1 MGICNFLA
9 TLPNIDTT
17 QITQCLN
24 IAFFAIVAII
34 VLGGI
39 VGLIRGVWSSGFRL
53 IFVGILVILS
63 YILAGTLG
71 TAVANINLA
80 SFNIPSFTIGE
91 NVVEVTTIKETL
103 VNALAAYGAGEGGD
117 VQKILDDPNTVK
129 LITELALM
137 IVRLLTFIILA
148 IIVIVV
154 GNLLATILYHVLFKH
169 FINKNL
175 RKKVKLR
182 LVGFAF
188 GLVKTSMVAS
198 MLIVPFSGLLNSIS
212 VAFKNASDE
221 NNEVKLDSEL
231 YNQLKS
237 WIDAYDGSM
246 LAQGLFGWTEL
257 GGKTMDMRL
266 LDIITSDKDSTMKL
280 SEEMSNITTV
290 AATLIGTNAVS
301 VSGGEGGTVS
311 IGVNAAVFLDS
322 KITSTLLSVIS
333 SSALCTQLLPIAATF
348 AFNMDEI
355 NVYFDAKEYD
365 LSKIDWKNDLE
376 SINEIFKGMSNAGI
390 IDEDVIN
397 DPSILID
404 RIYDVNNENTH
415 RQLIESFKTFDKLT
429 SLEQLLPSYL
439 YTLVSKGDELSKSL
453 SDYLPTNSE
462 DYDGIKWGS
471 ELANIYDATYRI
483 NKVTENAIVDYIKS
497 PKDSNNETSKI
508 RNVRKEDNTDDKSTK
523 LINSIVDHI
532 GDIIPIF
539 VGEREDGEPI
549 NVDDNGFTLEKD
561 SAGNALQS
569 CLLDSRLLS
578 RSINKILNTISKMA
592 VNALSDALK
601 IDTEE
606 DKTSL
611 ENKVTNAVTSIK
623 GVVSVKKELG
633 ALFDVVNDVVSDE
646 NLLPLIKGGNDK
658 IEFTDEVCDA
668 LKTPV
673 SKISKSNILNATI
686 PTVIEYTVKQNGS
699 SLNDSLKNFGITT
712 DSLNFEVD
720 DIGEELSLMLDAI
733 PAINRIA
740 KTSKDGKVD
749 FKNIETADL
758 NNILSTVYSS
768 NILNPNKEGEVRNFF
783 KIIDKVFSDLG
794 YDDGRITEGLEEDKY
809 WSGNNSEINQF
820 CEIFDILKKNNLF
833 DLSNN
838 KDAYLDSTILKPES
852 IEELFGEVD
861 KSKLLSKGLGTILDN
876 LLLDSLSSVT
886 GDKVSFK
893 YIDNWASEGENF
905 ANVID
910 SLQKFNSKGI
920 SIDKIDFLNST
931 EIDEES
937 GKLLTEKLVS
947 SLANSNIFENG
958 AKGFGDFLFDKLK
971 SISDIKMNDIDK
983 SGTGELTYTKSEEIF
998 DSINDWQPE
1007 IDVLFE
1013 FIKKLQTIGAGNE
1026 QPGSTG
1032 IQELMNNPSNHS
1044 DLFKVIN
1051 KSEAFRMPIANGIY
1065 DAANKINISSLPT
1078 LNIKN
1083 NINIDALVNMDNYDE
1098 RNDEIQTI
1106 CNIIDNVNDLKDIQF
1121 NDIKTN
1127 SAKRETLKVIMEN
1140 IHNSKMFNKPIE
1152 EGHVTVFEN
1161 LIETLLSVAGIDDN
1175 VICGKINESNN
1186 LKYTTSIQVIQSI
1199 ENDYTKDGKNGN
1211 TDGWTGEE
1219 GEIANI
1225 KIIIEDISTLDLN
1238 DIDLTH
1244 FNFDESDNNSLLDHL
1259 NNSKLLFRALPYYIN
1274 QFASKT
1280 TEGFSEEFDLKAL
1293 KADYTFNKYS
1303 GEYDCYE
1310 ESEINTLKTIF
1321 NKYSIMTD
1329 VIGNT
1334 FNLQKIKSKT
1344 DVVSELLKSLSR
1356 SQVFNSTSSVSGK
1369 DTVFLQVIEE
1379 MFAKSKLD
1387 EAIYDNSLFDYQG
1400 LTIKQNAQN
1409 KIKGIDNWNSE
1420 IDNLINIIN
1429 ALPNSFNDLND
1440 MNVSNI
1446 SPNEVIEILRTIND
1460 SELCYNAVPKYV
1472 KKAFEGISIGQFSNN
1487 HEDYLMGN
1495 SRGYRSLYSNYK
1507 DPTDTKPYELDV
1519 LYNILDALYNGKTY
1533 KGFDGFKVTEFIK
1546 DKEDNEKHS
1555 LTRIVE
1561 FLTNSKIFKKCRG
1574 EVFYNAI
1581 ASVGFSSN
1589 IRVKDS
1595 SEWKVFD
1602 DLFDLI
1608 EVKGQNQIN
1617 REGACLDSIVGE
1629 LEDIINASNSGS
1641 NTLKSIPHTTV
1652 RKVFD
1657 ACYLYDEVE
1666 NKALLSCEIVSGF
1679 LSNAI
1684 VNSNY
1689 LDNDYYDTLGNVKDE
1704 WFNAW
1709 YYDGEKDYQYPL
1721 FNKLEADTLESIIDV
1736 INEIDNISFD
1746 ASTQT
1751 STLDEPMLKKIDAM
1765 FDNMKDENSKQSVI
1779 GLALY
1784 EKAIYNSLMVSN
1796 PGICGKVHDPLVLN
1810 LYFGTDTTNKKL
1822 FEDNYSLM
1830 LQDDYK
1836 DAGNTKFDFA
1846 KVKIAVHAMLDAILQ
1861 VK

>member
-80 SFNIPSFTIGE
+80 SFNIPSFTIGG

-148 IIVIVV
+148 IVVIVV

-169 FINKNL
+169 FINKDL

-231 YNQLKS
+231 YAQLKS

-257 GGKTMDMRL
+257 DGKTMDMRL
-266 LDIITSDKDSTMKL
+266 LDIITSDKYSTMKL

-355 NVYFDAKEYD
+355 NVYFNAKEYD

-439 YTLVSKGDELSKSL
+439 YTLVKKGDDLSKSL
-453 SDYLPTNSE
+453 SDYLPTNSD

-508 RNVRKEDNTDDKSTK
+508 RNIRKEDNTDDKSTK

-592 VNALSDALK
+592 VNALSNALK

-606 DKTSL
+606 DKTNL

-623 GVVSVKKELG
+623 GVTSVKKELG

-658 IEFTDEVCDA
+658 FEFTDEVCDA

-749 FKNIETADL
+749 FKNIETSDL
-758 NNILSTVYSS
+758 NSILSTVYSS

-794 YDDGRITEGLEEDKY
+794 YDEGRITEGLEEDKY

-820 CEIFDILKKNNLF
+820 CEIFDILKKDNFF

-852 IEELFGEVD
+852 IEELFCKVD

-920 SIDKIDFLNST
+920 SLDKIDFLNST
-931 EIDEES
+931 EMDEES
-937 GKLLTEKLVS
+937 GKLLTEQLVS
-947 SLANSNIFENG
+947 SLANSSIFENG

-971 SISDIKMNDIDK
+971 SIPDIKMNDIDK
-983 SGTGELTYTKSEEIF
+983 LGTGELTYTKSKEIF

-1013 FIKKLQTIGAGNE
+1013 FIKNLQTIGAGNE

-1044 DLFKVIN
+1044 NLFKVIN

-1121 NDIKTN
+1121 NDIKTD

-1152 EGHVTVFEN
+1152 DGHITVFEN
-1161 LIETLLSVAGIDDN
+1161 LIETLLSVANINDDA
-1175 VICGKINESNN
+1175 ICGKINGSIN
-1186 LKYTTSIQVIQSI
+1186 LKYNTAIEIIQNIPNNYVDKIDVDDKWI
-1199 ENDYTKDGKNGN
+1199 GEN
-1211 TDGWTGEE
+1211 

-1225 KIIIEDISTLDLN
+1225 IKIIGDISELDLN
-1238 DIDLTH
+1238 NIDLT
-1244 FNFDESDNNSLLDHL
+1244 NIDLTKNTLLEDL

-1274 QFASKT
+1274 QFASKADT
-1280 TEGFSEEFDLKAL
+1280 SGFSSEFDLKAL

-1303 GEYDCYE
+1303 GEYDCYD
-1310 ESEINTLKTIF
+1310 ESEINSLKTIF
-1321 NKYSIMTD
+1321 NKYSIIKD
-1329 VIGNT
+1329 LVGSS
-1334 FNLQKIKSKT
+1334 FNLKTIKAKT
-1344 DVVSELLKSLSR
+1344 SDVSELLKALST
-1356 SQVFNSTSSVSGK
+1356 SEVFNSTSSVSGK
-1369 DTVFLQVIEE
+1369 DTVFIQVIEE
-1379 MFAKSKLD
+1379 MFDKSKLD
-1387 EAIYDNSLFDYQG
+1387 KAIYDDSLFDYQG
-1400 LTIKQNAQN
+1400 LTIKQNAQS
-1409 KIKGIDNWNSE
+1409 KIKGIKDWDSE
-1420 IDNLINIIN
+1420 IDNLIKIIN
-1429 ALPNSFNDLND
+1429 ILPDSFNDLND

-1446 SPNEVIEILRTIND
+1446 SPNEVIEILKTIND
-1460 SELCYNAVPKYV
+1460 SELCYDAVPKYV
-1472 KKAFEGISIGQFSNN
+1472 KKAFEGINIGQFSNN
-1487 HEDYLMGN
+1487 QEDYLMKN
-1495 SRGYRSLYSNYK
+1495 SGDYRNLYATS
-1507 DPTDTKPYELDV
+1507 ELDV
-1519 LYNILDALYNGKTY
+1519 LKNILSTLYNQESNQYMK
-1533 KGFDGFKVTEFIK
+1533 FDISFNVTDFAK
-1546 DKEDNEKHS
+1546 QKS
-1555 LTRIVE
+1555 LTNIVA
-1561 FLTNSKIFKKCRG
+1561 FLTNSKIFKGCRG

-1581 ASVGFSSN
+1581 ASAGFSSN
-1589 IRVKDS
+1589 IREKDS
-1595 SEWKVFD
+1595 SKWKVFD

-1617 REGACLDSIVGE
+1617 REGACLDRIVGE

-1652 RKVFD
+1652 RTVFD
-1657 ACYLYDEVE
+1657 ACYLYEGVE

-1679 LSNAI
+1679 LSKAI
-1684 VNSNY
+1684 VKSNY
-1689 LDNDYYDTLGNVKDE
+1689 LDNDYYDTLGNVKGE

-1709 YYDGEKDYQYPL
+1709 YYDGINDYQYPL

-1736 INEIDNISFD
+1736 INEIDLITFD

-1751 STLDEPMLKKIDAM
+1751 STLNRTMLDKMDTM
-1765 FDNMKDENSKQSVI
+1765 FDKMKDENSNQSVI

-1784 EKAIYNSLMVSN
+1784 EKAIYNSLMVSD
-1796 PGICGKVHDPLVLN
+1796 PRICELVHISANSPIPSSNYFDGKDAL
-1810 LYFGTDTTNKKL
+1810 KQQ
-1822 FEDNYSLM
+1822 FENNYSLM

-1836 DAGNTKFDFA
+1836 DAGNTNFDFTN
-1846 KVKIAVHAMLDAILQ
+1846 VKDAVHAMLDAILQ
-1861 VK
+1861 VKGL

>member
-9 TLPNIDTT
+9 TINPE
-17 QITQCLN
+17 QITQYLN
-24 IAFFAIVAII
+24 ISFYVIVAII
-34 VLGGI
+34 VLGGV

-53 IFVGILVILS
+53 IFVGLLVILS
-63 YILAGTLG
+63 YALAGTIG
-71 TAVANINLA
+71 TAVSKMDLT
-80 SFNIPSFTIGE
+80 SFNIPPFSISG
-91 NVVEVTTIKETL
+91 TTIEATNLQETL
-103 VNALAAYGAGEGGD
+103 VKVIAAYGAGEGGD

-231 YNQLKS
+231 YNQLKN

-266 LDIITSDKDSTMKL
+266 LDIITSDKYSTMKL

-355 NVYFDAKEYD
+355 NVYFNAKEYD

-390 IDEDVIN
+390 IDEDVID

-439 YTLVSKGDELSKSL
+439 YTLVKKGDDLSKSL
-453 SDYLPTNSE
+453 SDYLPTNSD

-508 RNVRKEDNTDDKSTK
+508 RNIRKEDNTDGKSTK

-592 VNALSDALK
+592 VNALSNALK

-606 DKTSL
+606 DKTNL

-623 GVVSVKKELG
+623 GVTSVKKELG

-658 IEFTDEVCDA
+658 FEFTDEVCDA

-749 FKNIETADL
+749 FKNIETSDL

-794 YDDGRITEGLEEDKY
+794 YDEGRITEGLEEDKY

-820 CEIFDILKKNNLF
+820 CEIFDILKKDNFF

-920 SIDKIDFLNST
+920 SLDKIDFLNST
-931 EIDEES
+931 EKDEKS
-937 GKLLTEKLVS
+937 GELLTEKLVS

-983 SGTGELTYTKSEEIF
+983 LGTGELTYTKSKEIF

-1121 NDIKTN
+1121 NDIKTD

-1161 LIETLLSVAGIDDN
+1161 LIETLLSVANINDDA
-1175 VICGKINESNN
+1175 ICGKINGSIN
-1186 LKYTTSIQVIQSI
+1186 LKYNTAIEIIQNIPNNYVDKIDVDDKWI
-1199 ENDYTKDGKNGN
+1199 GEN
-1211 TDGWTGEE
+1211 

-1225 KIIIEDISTLDLN
+1225 IKIIGDISTLDLN
-1238 DIDLTH
+1238 NLDLTKID
-1244 FNFDESDNNSLLDHL
+1244 FDESDNNSLLDHL

-1310 ESEINTLKTIF
+1310 ESEITTLKTIF

-1334 FNLQKIKSKT
+1334 FNLQNIKSKT
-1344 DVVSELLKSLSR
+1344 DAVSELLKSLSR

-1369 DTVFLQVIEE
+1369 DTVFIQVIEE

-1387 EAIYDNSLFDYQG
+1387 EAIYDDSLFDYQG
-1400 LTIKQNAQN
+1400 LTIKQNAQS
-1409 KIKGIDNWNSE
+1409 KIKGIKDWDSE
-1420 IDNLINIIN
+1420 IDNLIKIIN
-1429 ALPNSFNDLND
+1429 CLPDSFNDLND

-1446 SPNEVIEILRTIND
+1446 SPNEVIEILKTIND
-1460 SELCYNAVPKYV
+1460 SELCYDAVPKYI
-1472 KKAFEGISIGQFSNN
+1472 KEAFTGINIAQFSNN
-1487 HEDYLMGN
+1487 QEDYLMKN
-1495 SRGYRSLYSNYK
+1495 SGDYRNLYS
-1507 DPTDTKPYELDV
+1507 TSELDV
-1519 LYNILDALYNGKTY
+1519 LKNMLNTLYDQEKNQYMKFDAE
-1533 KGFDGFKVTEFIK
+1533 FKVTVFVK
-1546 DKEDNEKHS
+1546 QPKKS
-1555 LTRIVE
+1555 LTNIVE

-1581 ASVGFSSN
+1581 ASAGFSAN
-1589 IRVKDS
+1589 IREKDS
-1595 SEWKVFD
+1595 SKWKVFD

-1652 RKVFD
+1652 RTVFD
-1657 ACYLYDEVE
+1657 ACYLYEGVE

-1709 YYDGEKDYQYPL
+1709 YYDGTNDYQYPL

-1736 INEIDNISFD
+1736 INGIDGITFD
-1746 ASTQT
+1746 ESTQT
-1751 STLDEPMLKKIDAM
+1751 STLSGTMLDKMDTM
-1765 FDNMKDENSKQSVI
+1765 FDKMKDENSNQSVI

-1784 EKAIYNSLMVSN
+1784 EKAIYNSLMVSD
-1796 PGICGKVHDPLVLN
+1796 PRICELVHISANSPIPSLNYFDGKDAL
-1810 LYFGTDTTNKKL
+1810 KQQ
-1822 FEDNYSLM
+1822 FENNYSLM

-1836 DAGNTKFDFA
+1836 DAGNTNFDFTN
-1846 KVKIAVHAMLDAILQ
+1846 VKNAVHAMFDAIL
-1861 VK
+1861 KA

>member
-1 MGICNFLA
+1 MGIYNFLS

-390 IDEDVIN
+390 IDEDVIDN
-397 DPSILID
+397 PSILID

-508 RNVRKEDNTDDKSTK
+508 RNIRKEDNTDDKSTK

-606 DKTSL
+606 DKTNL

-623 GVVSVKKELG
+623 GVTSVKKELG

-749 FKNIETADL
+749 FKNIETPDL

-768 NILNPNKEGEVRNFF
+768 NILNPNKEGDVRNFF

-820 CEIFDILKKNNLF
+820 CEIFDILKKNNFF

-920 SIDKIDFLNST
+920 SLDKIDFLNST
-931 EIDEES
+931 EMDEES

-947 SLANSNIFENG
+947 SLADSNIFENG

-1026 QPGSTG
+1026 QPGSKG

-1161 LIETLLSVAGIDDN
+1161 LIETLLSVADINDD
-1175 VICGKINESNN
+1175 VICGKINGLTN
-1186 LKYTTSIQVIQSI
+1186 LKYNTAIEIIQNIPNNYVDKIDVDDKWI
-1199 ENDYTKDGKNGN
+1199 GEN
-1211 TDGWTGEE
+1211 

-1225 KIIIEDISTLDLN
+1225 IRIIGDISELDLN
-1238 DIDLTH
+1238 NIDLANIDLTK
-1244 FNFDESDNNSLLDHL
+1244 NTLLEDL

-1280 TEGFSEEFDLKAL
+1280 DTSGFSSEFDLKAL

-1303 GEYDCYE
+1303 GEYDCYD

-1321 NKYSIMTD
+1321 NKYSIIKD
-1329 VIGNT
+1329 LVGSSSNLNT
-1334 FNLQKIKSKT
+1334 IKGKT
-1344 DVVSELLKSLSR
+1344 SDVSELLKALST
-1356 SQVFNSTSSVSGK
+1356 SEVFNSTSSVSGK
-1369 DTVFLQVIEE
+1369 DTVFIQVIEE
-1379 MFAKSKLD
+1379 MFTKSKLD
-1387 EAIYDNSLFDYQG
+1387 EAIYDDSLFDYQG

-1429 ALPNSFNDLND
+1429 VLPESFNTLND

-1446 SPNEVIEILRTIND
+1446 SPNEVIEILKTIND
-1460 SELCYNAVPKYV
+1460 SELCYDAVPKYI
-1472 KKAFEGISIGQFSNN
+1472 KEAFIGINIGQFSNN
-1487 HEDYLMGN
+1487 QEDYLMKHSGD
-1495 SRGYRSLYSNYK
+1495 YRNLYSAS
-1507 DPTDTKPYELDV
+1507 ELDV
-1519 LYNILDALYNGKTY
+1519 LKNMLNTLYDQENNQYMK
-1533 KGFDGFKVTEFIK
+1533 FDDSFKVTDFAK
-1546 DKEDNEKHS
+1546 QKS
-1555 LTRIVE
+1555 LTNIVA
-1561 FLTNSKIFKKCRG
+1561 FLTNSKIFKCCRG

-1581 ASVGFSSN
+1581 DSAGFSSN
-1589 IRVKDS
+1589 IREKDS
-1595 SEWKVFD
+1595 SKWKVFD

-1657 ACYLYDEVE
+1657 ACYLYAGVE

-1689 LDNDYYDTLGNVKDE
+1689 LDNDYYDTLGNVKNE

-1709 YYDGEKDYQYPL
+1709 YYDGTNDYQYPL

-1736 INEIDNISFD
+1736 INGIDEITFD

-1751 STLDEPMLKKIDAM
+1751 STLSRTMLDKIDTM
-1765 FDNMKDENSKQSVI
+1765 FDKMKDENSNQSII

-1796 PGICGKVHDPLVLN
+1796 PGICELAHISANSPIPSLNYFDGKDAL
-1810 LYFGTDTTNKKL
+1810 KQQ
-1822 FEDNYSLM
+1822 FENNYSLM

-1836 DAGNTKFDFA
+1836 DAGNTNFDFTN
-1846 KVKIAVHAMLDAILQ
+1846 VKDAVHAMLDAILQ
-1861 VK
+1861 VKGL

>member
-9 TLPNIDTT
+9 TLPNINTT
-17 QITQCLN
+17 QITQYLN
-24 IAFFAIVAII
+24 IAFFVIVAII

-80 SFNIPSFTIGE
+80 SFNIPSFTIGG
-91 NVVEVTTIKETL
+91 NVIEVTTIKETL

-169 FINKNL
+169 FINKDL

-231 YNQLKS
+231 YAQLKS

-355 NVYFDAKEYD
+355 NVYFNAKEYD

-390 IDEDVIN
+390 IDEDVID

-439 YTLVSKGDELSKSL
+439 YTLVNKGDDLSKSL
-453 SDYLPTNSE
+453 SDYLPTNSD

-508 RNVRKEDNTDDKSTK
+508 RNIRKEDNTDDKSTK

-592 VNALSDALK
+592 VNALSNALK

-606 DKTSL
+606 DKTNL

-623 GVVSVKKELG
+623 GVTSVKKELG

-658 IEFTDEVCDA
+658 LEFTDEVCDA

-749 FKNIETADL
+749 FKNIETSDL

-794 YDDGRITEGLEEDKY
+794 YDEGRITEGLEEDKY

-820 CEIFDILKKNNLF
+820 CEIFDILKKDNFF

-852 IEELFGEVD
+852 IEELFCEVD

-920 SIDKIDFLNST
+920 SLDKIDFLNST
-931 EIDEES
+931 EKDEKS
-937 GKLLTEKLVS
+937 GELLTEKLVS
-947 SLANSNIFENG
+947 SLVNSNIFENG
-958 AKGFGDFLFDKLK
+958 AKGFSDFLFDKLK
-971 SISDIKMNDIDK
+971 SIPDIKMNDIDK
-983 SGTGELTYTKSEEIF
+983 LGTGELTYTKSKEIF

-1013 FIKKLQTIGAGNE
+1013 FIKNLQTIGAGNE

-1044 DLFKVIN
+1044 NLFKVIN

-1121 NDIKTN
+1121 NDIKTD

-1152 EGHVTVFEN
+1152 DGHVTVFEN
-1161 LIETLLSVAGIDDN
+1161 LIETLLSVADINDDA
-1175 VICGKINESNN
+1175 ICGKINGSIN
-1186 LKYTTSIQVIQSI
+1186 LKYNTAIEIIQNIPNNYVDKIDVDDKWI
-1199 ENDYTKDGKNGN
+1199 GEN
-1211 TDGWTGEE
+1211 

-1225 KIIIEDISTLDLN
+1225 IKIIGDISELDLN
-1238 DIDLTH
+1238 NIDLANIDLTK
-1244 FNFDESDNNSLLDHL
+1244 NTLLEDL

-1274 QFASKT
+1274 QFASKADT
-1280 TEGFSEEFDLKAL
+1280 SGFSSEFDLKAL

-1303 GEYDCYE
+1303 GEYDCYD

-1329 VIGNT
+1329 LVGSS
-1334 FNLQKIKSKT
+1334 FNLKTIKGKT
-1344 DVVSELLKSLSR
+1344 SDVSELLKALST
-1356 SQVFNSTSSVSGK
+1356 SEVFNSTSSVSGK
-1369 DTVFLQVIEE
+1369 DTVFIQVIEE
-1379 MFAKSKLD
+1379 MFTKSKLD

-1409 KIKGIDNWNSE
+1409 KIKGIENWNSE

-1429 ALPNSFNDLND
+1429 VLPESFNTLND

-1446 SPNEVIEILRTIND
+1446 SPNEIIEILKTIND
-1460 SELCYNAVPKYV
+1460 SELCYDAVPKYI
-1472 KKAFEGISIGQFSNN
+1472 KEA
-1487 HEDYLMGN
+1487 LN
-1495 SRGYRSLYSNYK
+1495 SQQ
-1507 DPTDTKPYELDV
+1507 
-1519 LYNILDALYNGKTY
+1519 
-1533 KGFDGFKVTEFIK
+1533 
-1546 DKEDNEKHS
+1546 
-1555 LTRIVE
+1555 
-1561 FLTNSKIFKKCRG
+1561 
-1574 EVFYNAI
+1574 
-1581 ASVGFSSN
+1581 
-1589 IRVKDS
+1589 
-1595 SEWKVFD
+1595 
-1602 DLFDLI
+1602 DLSP
-1608 EVKGQNQIN
+1608 V
-1617 REGACLDSIVGE
+1617 
-1629 LEDIINASNSGS
+1629 
-1641 NTLKSIPHTTV
+1641 
-1652 RKVFD
+1652 
-1657 ACYLYDEVE
+1657 
-1666 NKALLSCEIVSGF
+1666 
-1679 LSNAI
+1679 
-1684 VNSNY
+1684 
-1689 LDNDYYDTLGNVKDE
+1689 
-1704 WFNAW
+1704 
-1709 YYDGEKDYQYPL
+1709 
-1721 FNKLEADTLESIIDV
+1721 
-1736 INEIDNISFD
+1736 
-1746 ASTQT
+1746 
-1751 STLDEPMLKKIDAM
+1751 
-1765 FDNMKDENSKQSVI
+1765 
-1779 GLALY
+1779 
-1784 EKAIYNSLMVSN
+1784 
-1796 PGICGKVHDPLVLN
+1796 
-1810 LYFGTDTTNKKL
+1810 
-1822 FEDNYSLM
+1822 
-1830 LQDDYK
+1830 
-1836 DAGNTKFDFA
+1836 
-1846 KVKIAVHAMLDAILQ
+1846 
-1861 VK
+1861 

>member
-1 MGICNFLA
+1 MEICNFLA

-17 QITQCLN
+17 QITQYLN

-71 TAVANINLA
+71 TAVANIDLT
-80 SFNIPSFTIGE
+80 SFNIPSFSIGE
-91 NVVEVTTIKETL
+91 NVVEVTTIQETL

-117 VQKILDDPNTVK
+117 IQKILDDPNTVK

-148 IIVIVV
+148 IVVIVV

-390 IDEDVIN
+390 IDEDVID

-508 RNVRKEDNTDDKSTK
+508 RNIRKEDNTNDKSTK

-606 DKTSL
+606 DKTNL

-623 GVVSVKKELG
+623 GVTSVKKELG

-749 FKNIETADL
+749 FKNIETSDL

-794 YDDGRITEGLEEDKY
+794 YDEGRITEGLEEDKY

-820 CEIFDILKKNNLF
+820 CEIFDILKKNNFF

-920 SIDKIDFLNST
+920 SLDKIDFLNST
-931 EIDEES
+931 EMDEES

-947 SLANSNIFENG
+947 SLADSNIFENG

-1161 LIETLLSVAGIDDN
+1161 LIETLLSVADINDDA
-1175 VICGKINESNN
+1175 ICGKINESNN

-1211 TDGWTGEE
+1211 IDGWTGDE

-1225 KIIIEDISTLDLN
+1225 MTIIEDISTLDLN
-1238 DIDLTH
+1238 LNNIDLTQ
-1244 FNFDESDNNSLLDHL
+1244 FDFDESDNNSLLDHL

-1274 QFASKT
+1274 QFASKPT
-1280 TEGFSEEFDLKAL
+1280 DGFSEEFDLKAL

-1321 NKYSIMTD
+1321 NKYSIITD
-1329 VIGNT
+1329 LVGSSSNLNT
-1334 FNLQKIKSKT
+1334 IKGKT
-1344 DVVSELLKSLSR
+1344 SDVSELLKALSI
-1356 SQVFNSTSSVSGK
+1356 SEVFNSTSSVSGK
-1369 DTVFLQVIEE
+1369 DTVFIQVIEE
-1379 MFAKSKLD
+1379 MFTKSKLD
-1387 EAIYDNSLFDYQG
+1387 EAIYDDSLFDYQG
-1400 LTIKQNAQN
+1400 LTSKQNAQN
-1409 KIKGIDNWNSE
+1409 KIKGIENWNSE

-1429 ALPNSFNDLND
+1429 VLPESFNTLKD

-1446 SPNEVIEILRTIND
+1446 SPNKVIEILKTIND
-1460 SELCYNAVPKYV
+1460 SELCYEAVPKYI
-1472 KKAFEGISIGQFSNN
+1472 KEAFTGINIAQFSNS
-1487 HEDYLMGN
+1487 HEDYLMKN
-1495 SRGYRSLYSNYK
+1495 SGDYRNLYSAS
-1507 DPTDTKPYELDV
+1507 ELDV
-1519 LYNILDALYNGKTY
+1519 LKNMLNTLYDQENNQYMK
-1533 KGFDGFKVTEFIK
+1533 FDDSFKVTDFAK
-1546 DKEDNEKHS
+1546 QKS
-1555 LTRIVE
+1555 LTNIVD
-1561 FLTNSKIFKKCRG
+1561 FLTKSKIFKGCRG

-1581 ASVGFSSN
+1581 DSAGFSSN
-1589 IRVKDS
+1589 IREKDS
-1595 SEWKVFD
+1595 SKWKVFD

-1641 NTLKSIPHTTV
+1641 NALKSIPHTTV
-1652 RKVFD
+1652 RTVFD
-1657 ACYLYDEVE
+1657 ACYLYEDVE

-1679 LSNAI
+1679 LSHAI
-1684 VNSNY
+1684 VKSNY

-1704 WFNAW
+1704 WFSAW

-1736 INEIDNISFD
+1736 INEIDVITFD

-1751 STLDEPMLKKIDAM
+1751 STLSRPMLDKIDIM
-1765 FDNMKDENSKQSVI
+1765 FNNMKDENSNQSVI

-1784 EKAIYNSLMVSN
+1784 EKAIYNSLMEGDE
-1796 PGICGKVHDPLVLN
+1796 GICKLAHISANSPIPSLNYFNGKDAL
-1810 LYFGTDTTNKKL
+1810 KQQ
-1822 FEDNYSLM
+1822 FENNYSLM

-1836 DAGNTKFDFA
+1836 DAGNAYFDFA
-1846 KVKIAVHAMLDAILQ
+1846 NVKNAVHAMLDAILQ
-1861 VK
+1861 AKGL

>member
-148 IIVIVV
+148 IVVIVV

-231 YNQLKS
+231 YKQLKS
-237 WIDAYDGSM
+237 WIEAYDDSM

-311 IGVNAAVFLDS
+311 VGVNAAVFLDS

-348 AFNMDEI
+348 AFSLDEVK
-355 NVYFDAKEYD
+355 VYFNEKEYD

-439 YTLVSKGDELSKSL
+439 YTLVSKEDDLSKSL

-497 PKDSNNETSKI
+497 PKDSNNETNQI
-508 RNVRKEDNTDDKSTK
+508 RNVRKEDNTNDKSTK
-523 LINSIVDHI
+523 LIDSIIDHI

-561 SAGNALQS
+561 SDGNVLQS

-578 RSINKILNTISKMA
+578 RSINKILNTVSKMA
-592 VNALSDALK
+592 VNALSNALK

-606 DKTSL
+606 DKTNL

-623 GVVSVKKELG
+623 GVTSVKKELG
-633 ALFDVVNDVVSDE
+633 ALFDVVDDIVSDE

-658 IEFTDEVCDA
+658 FEFTDDVCEA

-699 SLNDSLKNFGITT
+699 SLNDSLKDFGITV

-749 FKNIETADL
+749 FKNIETSDL
-758 NNILSTVYSS
+758 NDVLSTVYSS
-768 NILNPNKEGEVRNFF
+768 DILNPNKEGEVRNFF

-794 YDDGRITEGLEEDKY
+794 YDEGRITEGLEEDKY

-820 CEIFDILKKNNLF
+820 CEIFNILKKNNFF

-920 SIDKIDFLNST
+920 SLDKIDFLNST
-931 EIDEES
+931 EMDEES
-937 GKLLTEKLVS
+937 GKLLTEQLVS
-947 SLANSNIFENG
+947 SLANSSIFENG

-1121 NDIKTN
+1121 NDIKIDST
-1127 SAKRETLKVIMEN
+1127 KRDTLKAIMEN

-1161 LIETLLSVAGIDDN
+1161 LIETLLSVADINDD
-1175 VICGKINESNN
+1175 VICGKINGLTN
-1186 LKYTTSIQVIQSI
+1186 LKYNTAIEIIQNIPNNYVDKIDVDDKWI
-1199 ENDYTKDGKNGN
+1199 GEN
-1211 TDGWTGEE
+1211 

-1225 KIIIEDISTLDLN
+1225 IKIIGDISELDLN
-1238 DIDLTH
+1238 NIDLANIDLTK
-1244 FNFDESDNNSLLDHL
+1244 NTLLEDL

-1274 QFASKT
+1274 QFASNT
-1280 TEGFSEEFDLKAL
+1280 DTSGFSSEFNLKAL

-1310 ESEINTLKTIF
+1310 NSEINTLKTIF
-1321 NKYSIMTD
+1321 NKYSIITD
-1329 VIGNT
+1329 LVGSS
-1334 FNLQKIKSKT
+1334 FNLKTIKGETSN
-1344 DVVSELLKSLSR
+1344 VSELLKALSI
-1356 SQVFNSTSSVSGK
+1356 SEVFNSTSSVSGK
-1369 DTVFLQVIEE
+1369 DTVFIQVIEE
-1379 MFAKSKLD
+1379 MFIKSKLD

-1409 KIKGIDNWNSE
+1409 KIKGIEDWDSE

-1460 SELCYNAVPKYV
+1460 SELCYNAVPKYI
-1472 KKAFEGISIGQFSNN
+1472 KEAFTGINIAQFSNS
-1487 HEDYLMGN
+1487 HEDYLMKN
-1495 SRGYRSLYSNYK
+1495 SGDYRNLYSAS
-1507 DPTDTKPYELDV
+1507 ELDV
-1519 LYNILDALYNGKTY
+1519 LKNMLNTLYNYESNQYMK
-1533 KGFDGFKVTEFIK
+1533 FDSSFKVTEFT
-1546 DKEDNEKHS
+1546 S
-1555 LTRIVE
+1555 LTSIVK
-1561 FLTNSKIFKKCRG
+1561 FLTNSKIFKGCRG

-1581 ASVGFSSN
+1581 STVGFGTY
-1589 IRVKDS
+1589 IREKNSPEYEEVKEDS
-1595 SEWKVFD
+1595 SYIVFA
-1602 DLFDLI
+1602 DLFYKI
-1608 EVKGQNQIN
+1608 EELESQSNKQIEI
-1617 REGACLDSIVGE
+1617 EGDALNSIVAK
-1629 LEDIINASNSGS
+1629 LETIISNTKDAKGS
-1641 NTLKSIPHTTV
+1641 NLLKKIPHGDNEVTIKTIL
-1652 RKVFD
+1652 D
-1657 ACYLYDEVE
+1657 YCYVDGTDD
-1666 NKALLSCEIVSGF
+1666 KALLSCEIVSGF
-1679 LSNAI
+1679 LNNAI
-1684 VNSNY
+1684 IESDY
-1689 LDNDYYDTLGNVKDE
+1689 LDDYYYESGSPKAKWLNT
-1704 WFNAW
+1704 W
-1709 YYDGEKDYQYPL
+1709 YYVGEKDYQYPL
-1721 FNKLEADTLESIIDV
+1721 FNKLEADTLESLIDV
-1736 INEIDNISFD
+1736 INDIDDINIKIE
-1746 ASTQT
+1746 TMT
-1751 STLDEPMLKKIDAM
+1751 MTLPDGIREKINKVFNTMYNNGD
-1765 FDNMKDENSKQSVI
+1765 QSVI
-1779 GLALY
+1779 GRALY
-1784 EKAIYNSLMVSN
+1784 QKAIYNSLMISN
-1796 PGICGKVHDPLVLN
+1796 PGIFGEANKYSTI
-1810 LYFGTDTTNKKL
+1810 YFMNNADAKAK
-1822 FEDNYSLM
+1822 FEENYGYM
-1830 LQDDYK
+1830 LQDDHKYAYK
-1836 DAGNTKFDFA
+1836 DNGENKKFRFD
-1846 KVKIAVHAMLDAILQ
+1846 KVKEAVDNMFDAILQ

>member
-1 MGICNFLA
+1 
-9 TLPNIDTT
+9 
-17 QITQCLN
+17 
-24 IAFFAIVAII
+24 
-34 VLGGI
+34 
-39 VGLIRGVWSSGFRL
+39 
-53 IFVGILVILS
+53 
-63 YILAGTLG
+63 
-71 TAVANINLA
+71 
-80 SFNIPSFTIGE
+80 
-91 NVVEVTTIKETL
+91 
-103 VNALAAYGAGEGGD
+103 
-117 VQKILDDPNTVK
+117 
-129 LITELALM
+129 
-137 IVRLLTFIILA
+137 
-148 IIVIVV
+148 
-154 GNLLATILYHVLFKH
+154 
-169 FINKNL
+169 
-175 RKKVKLR
+175 
-182 LVGFAF
+182 
-188 GLVKTSMVAS
+188 
-198 MLIVPFSGLLNSIS
+198 
-212 VAFKNASDE
+212 
-221 NNEVKLDSEL
+221 
-231 YNQLKS
+231 
-237 WIDAYDGSM
+237 
-246 LAQGLFGWTEL
+246 
-257 GGKTMDMRL
+257 MDMRL
-266 LDIITSDKDSTMKL
+266 LDIITSDKYSTMKL

-355 NVYFDAKEYD
+355 NVYFNAKEYD

-390 IDEDVIN
+390 IDEDVID

-439 YTLVSKGDELSKSL
+439 YTLVKKGDDLSKSL
-453 SDYLPTNSE
+453 SDYLPTNSD

-508 RNVRKEDNTDDKSTK
+508 RNIRKEDNTDGKSTK

-592 VNALSDALK
+592 VNALSNALK

-606 DKTSL
+606 DKTNL

-623 GVVSVKKELG
+623 GVTSVKKELG

-658 IEFTDEVCDA
+658 FEFTDEVCDA

-749 FKNIETADL
+749 FKNIETSDL

-794 YDDGRITEGLEEDKY
+794 YDEGRITEGLEEDKY

-820 CEIFDILKKNNLF
+820 CEIFDILKKDNFF

-920 SIDKIDFLNST
+920 SLDKIDFLNST
-931 EIDEES
+931 EKDEKS
-937 GKLLTEKLVS
+937 GELLTEKLVS

-971 SISDIKMNDIDK
+971 SIPDIKMNDIDK
-983 SGTGELTYTKSEEIF
+983 LGTGELTYTKSKEIF

-1121 NDIKTN
+1121 NDIKTD

-1161 LIETLLSVAGIDDN
+1161 LIETLLSVANINDDA
-1175 VICGKINESNN
+1175 ICGKINGSIN
-1186 LKYTTSIQVIQSI
+1186 LKYNTAIEIIQNIPNNYVDKIDVDDKWI
-1199 ENDYTKDGKNGN
+1199 GEN
-1211 TDGWTGEE
+1211 

-1225 KIIIEDISTLDLN
+1225 IKIIGDISELDLN
-1238 DIDLTH
+1238 NIDLANIDLTK
-1244 FNFDESDNNSLLDHL
+1244 NTLLEDL

-1274 QFASKT
+1274 QFASKADT
-1280 TEGFSEEFDLKAL
+1280 SGFSSEFDLKAL

-1334 FNLQKIKSKT
+1334 FNLQNIKSKT
-1344 DVVSELLKSLSR
+1344 DAVSELLKSLSR

-1369 DTVFLQVIEE
+1369 DTVFIQVIEE

-1420 IDNLINIIN
+1420 IDNLISIIN

-1460 SELCYNAVPKYV
+1460 SELCYNAVPKYI
-1472 KKAFEGISIGQFSNN
+1472 KEAFTGINIAQFSNS
-1487 HEDYLMGN
+1487 HEDYLMKN
-1495 SRGYRSLYSNYK
+1495 SGDYRNLYSAS
-1507 DPTDTKPYELDV
+1507 ELDV
-1519 LYNILDALYNGKTY
+1519 LKNMLNTLYDQENNQYMK
-1533 KGFDGFKVTEFIK
+1533 FNDSFKVTDFAK
-1546 DKEDNEKHS
+1546 QKS
-1555 LTRIVE
+1555 LTNIID
-1561 FLTNSKIFKKCRG
+1561 FLTKSKIFKECRG

-1595 SEWKVFD
+1595 SKWKVFD
-1602 DLFDLI
+1602 DIFDQI
-1608 EVKGQNQIN
+1608 EAVDQTQVT
-1617 REGACLDSIVGE
+1617 REGKCLDSIVVE

-1652 RKVFD
+1652 RTVFK
-1657 ACYLYDEVE
+1657 ACYLYEYEKDKYVE

-1684 VNSNY
+1684 VKSNY

-1709 YYDGEKDYQYPL
+1709 YYDGTNDYQYPL

-1736 INEIDNISFD
+1736 INEIDVITFD

-1751 STLDEPMLKKIDAM
+1751 STLSRTMLDKMDTM
-1765 FDNMKDENSKQSVI
+1765 FDKMKDENSNQSVI

-1784 EKAIYNSLMVSN
+1784 EKAIYNSLMEGDD
-1796 PGICGKVHDPLVLN
+1796 GICKLAHMSANSPIPSLNYFDGKDAL
-1810 LYFGTDTTNKKL
+1810 KQQ
-1822 FEDNYSLM
+1822 FENNYSLM

-1836 DAGNTKFDFA
+1836 DAGNTNFDFTN
-1846 KVKIAVHAMLDAILQ
+1846 VKNAVHAMLDAILQ
-1861 VK
+1861 VKGL

>member
-9 TLPNIDTT
+9 TINPE
-17 QITQCLN
+17 QITQYLN
-24 IAFFAIVAII
+24 ISFYVIVAII
-34 VLGGI
+34 VLGGV

-53 IFVGILVILS
+53 IFVGLLVILS
-63 YILAGTLG
+63 YALAGTIG
-71 TAVANINLA
+71 TAVSKMDLT
-80 SFNIPSFTIGE
+80 SFNIPPFSISG
-91 NVVEVTTIKETL
+91 TTIEATNLQETL
-103 VNALAAYGAGEGGD
+103 VKVIAAYGAGEGGD
-117 VQKILDDPNTVK
+117 IQKILDDPNTVP

-137 IVRLLTFIILA
+137 IIRLLTFIVLA
-148 IIVIVV
+148 IVVIVV

-237 WIDAYDGSM
+237 WIEAYDGSM

-355 NVYFDAKEYD
+355 NAYFDAKEYD

-390 IDEDVIN
+390 IDEDVIDN
-397 DPSILID
+397 PSILID

-453 SDYLPTNSE
+453 SDYLPTNSD

-508 RNVRKEDNTDDKSTK
+508 RNIRKEDNTDDKSTK

-606 DKTSL
+606 DKTNL

-623 GVVSVKKELG
+623 GVTSVKKELG

-658 IEFTDEVCDA
+658 VEFTDEVCDA

-749 FKNIETADL
+749 FKNIDTSDL

-820 CEIFDILKKNNLF
+820 CEIFDILKKNNFF

-931 EIDEES
+931 EKDENS
-937 GKLLTEKLVS
+937 GELLTEKLVS

-971 SISDIKMNDIDK
+971 SIPDIKMNDIDK
-983 SGTGELTYTKSEEIF
+983 LGTSELTYTKSKEIF

-1013 FIKKLQTIGAGNE
+1013 FIKNLQTIGAGNE

-1121 NDIKTN
+1121 KDIKTD

-1161 LIETLLSVAGIDDN
+1161 LIETLLSVANINDDA
-1175 VICGKINESNN
+1175 ICGKINGSIN
-1186 LKYTTSIQVIQSI
+1186 LKYNTAIEIIQNIPNNYVDKIDVDDKWI
-1199 ENDYTKDGKNGN
+1199 GEN
-1211 TDGWTGEE
+1211 

-1225 KIIIEDISTLDLN
+1225 IKVIGDISELDLN
-1238 DIDLTH
+1238 NIDLANIDLTK
-1244 FNFDESDNNSLLDHL
+1244 NTLLEDL

-1334 FNLQKIKSKT
+1334 FNLQNIKSKT
-1344 DVVSELLKSLSR
+1344 DDVSELLKSLSR

-1369 DTVFLQVIEE
+1369 DTVFIQVIEE
-1379 MFAKSKLD
+1379 MFTKSKLD
-1387 EAIYDNSLFDYQG
+1387 EAIYDDSLFDYQG

-1429 ALPNSFNDLND
+1429 VLPESFNTLND

-1446 SPNEVIEILRTIND
+1446 SPNEVIEILKTIND
-1460 SELCYNAVPKYV
+1460 SELCYDAVPKYI
-1472 KKAFEGISIGQFSNN
+1472 KEAFIGINIGQFSNN
-1487 HEDYLMGN
+1487 QEDYLMKN
-1495 SRGYRSLYSNYK
+1495 SGDYRNLYSAS
-1507 DPTDTKPYELDV
+1507 ELDV
-1519 LYNILDALYNGKTY
+1519 LKNMLNTLYDQENNQYMK
-1533 KGFDGFKVTEFIK
+1533 FDDSFKVTDFAK
-1546 DKEDNEKHS
+1546 QKS
-1555 LTRIVE
+1555 LTNIID
-1561 FLTNSKIFKKCRG
+1561 FLTKSKIFKKCRG

-1581 ASVGFSSN
+1581 DSAGFSSN
-1589 IRVKDS
+1589 IREKDS
-1595 SEWKVFD
+1595 SKWKVFD

-1657 ACYLYDEVE
+1657 ACYLYAGVE

-1709 YYDGEKDYQYPL
+1709 YYDGTNDYQYLL

-1736 INEIDNISFD
+1736 INGIDEITFD

-1751 STLDEPMLKKIDAM
+1751 STLSRTMLDKIDTM
-1765 FDNMKDENSKQSVI
+1765 FDKMKDENSNQSII

-1796 PGICGKVHDPLVLN
+1796 PGICELAHISANSPIPSLNYFDGKDAL
-1810 LYFGTDTTNKKL
+1810 KQQ
-1822 FEDNYSLM
+1822 FENNYSLM

-1836 DAGNTKFDFA
+1836 DAGNVDFDFTN
-1846 KVKIAVHAMLDAILQ
+1846 VKDAVHAMLDAILQ
-1861 VK
+1861 VKGL

>member
-71 TAVANINLA
+71 TAVVNINLA
-80 SFNIPSFTIGE
+80 SFNIPSFTIGG

-148 IIVIVV
+148 IVVIVV

-169 FINKNL
+169 FINKDL

-231 YNQLKS
+231 YAQLKS

-257 GGKTMDMRL
+257 DGKTMDMRL
-266 LDIITSDKDSTMKL
+266 LDIITSDKYSTMKL

-355 NVYFDAKEYD
+355 NVYFNAKEYD

-390 IDEDVIN
+390 IDEDVID

-439 YTLVSKGDELSKSL
+439 YTLVNKGDDLSKSL
-453 SDYLPTNSE
+453 SDYLPTNSD

-508 RNVRKEDNTDDKSTK
+508 RNIRKEDNTDDKSTK

-592 VNALSDALK
+592 VNALSNALK

-606 DKTSL
+606 DKTNL

-623 GVVSVKKELG
+623 GVTSVKKELG

-749 FKNIETADL
+749 FKNIETSDL

-768 NILNPNKEGEVRNFF
+768 NILNPNNEGEVRNFF

-794 YDDGRITEGLEEDKY
+794 YDEGRITEGLEEDKY

-820 CEIFDILKKNNLF
+820 CEIFDILKKDNFF

-852 IEELFGEVD
+852 IEELFCEVD

-920 SIDKIDFLNST
+920 SLDKIDFLNST
-931 EIDEES
+931 EKDEKS
-937 GKLLTEKLVS
+937 GELLTEKLVS

-971 SISDIKMNDIDK
+971 SIPDIKMNDIDK
-983 SGTGELTYTKSEEIF
+983 LGTGELTYTKSKEIF

-1044 DLFKVIN
+1044 NLFKVIN

-1106 CNIIDNVNDLKDIQF
+1106 CKIIDNVNDLKDIQF

-1127 SAKRETLKVIMEN
+1127 SAKRETLKLIMEN

-1161 LIETLLSVAGIDDN
+1161 LIETLLSVADINDDA
-1175 VICGKINESNN
+1175 ICGKINGSIN
-1186 LKYTTSIQVIQSI
+1186 LKYNTAIEIIQNIPNNYVDKDDVDDKWIG
-1199 ENDYTKDGKNGN
+1199 EN
-1211 TDGWTGEE
+1211 

-1225 KIIIEDISTLDLN
+1225 IKIIGDISELDLN
-1238 DIDLTH
+1238 NIDLANIDLTK
-1244 FNFDESDNNSLLDHL
+1244 NSLLEDL

-1274 QFASKT
+1274 QFASKADT
-1280 TEGFSEEFDLKAL
+1280 SGFSSEFDLKAL

-1303 GEYDCYE
+1303 GEYDCYD

-1329 VIGNT
+1329 LVGSS
-1334 FNLQKIKSKT
+1334 FNLNTIKAKT
-1344 DVVSELLKSLSR
+1344 SDVSELLKALST
-1356 SQVFNSTSSVSGK
+1356 SEVFNSTSSVSGK
-1369 DTVFLQVIEE
+1369 DTVFIQVIEE
-1379 MFAKSKLD
+1379 MFDRSKLD
-1387 EAIYDNSLFDYQG
+1387 EAIYDDSLFDYQG

-1409 KIKGIDNWNSE
+1409 KIKGIKDWDSE

-1446 SPNEVIEILRTIND
+1446 SPNEVIEILRTINN
-1460 SELCYNAVPKYV
+1460 SELCYNAVPKYI
-1472 KKAFEGISIGQFSNN
+1472 KEAFTGINIGQFSNN
-1487 HEDYLMGN
+1487 QEDYLMKN
-1495 SRGYRSLYSNYK
+1495 SGDYRNLYATS
-1507 DPTDTKPYELDV
+1507 ELDV
-1519 LYNILDALYNGKTY
+1519 LKNMLSTLYIQESNQYMK
-1533 KGFDGFKVTEFIK
+1533 FDNSFNVTNFAK
-1546 DKEDNEKHS
+1546 QKS
-1555 LTRIVE
+1555 LTNIVA
-1561 FLTNSKIFKKCRG
+1561 FLTNSKIFKECRG
-1574 EVFYNAI
+1574 EVFYKAI
-1581 ASVGFSSN
+1581 DSAGFSAN
-1589 IRVKDS
+1589 IREKDS
-1595 SEWKVFD
+1595 SKWKVFD

-1617 REGACLDSIVGE
+1617 REGACLNSIVGE

-1652 RKVFD
+1652 RTVFD
-1657 ACYLYDEVE
+1657 ACYLYEGVE

-1684 VNSNY
+1684 VKSNY

-1709 YYDGEKDYQYPL
+1709 YYDGTNDYQYPL

-1736 INEIDNISFD
+1736 INGIDGITFD

-1751 STLDEPMLKKIDAM
+1751 STLSRTMLDKMDTM
-1765 FDNMKDENSKQSVI
+1765 FVNMKDENGHQSVI

-1784 EKAIYNSLMVSN
+1784 EKAIYNSLMEGDD
-1796 PGICGKVHDPLVLN
+1796 GICKLAHMSANSPIPSLNYFDGKDAL
-1810 LYFGTDTTNKKL
+1810 KQQ
-1822 FEDNYSLM
+1822 FENNYSLM

-1836 DAGNTKFDFA
+1836 DAGNAGFDFA
-1846 KVKIAVHAMLDAILQ
+1846 NVKDAIHNMLDAILQ
-1861 VK
+1861 VKGL

>member
-1 MGICNFLA
+1 MGICNFLT
-9 TLPNIDTT
+9 TLPNISPD
-17 QITQCLN
+17 QITQYFD
-24 IAFFAIVAII
+24 IAFYAIVAII
-34 VLGGI
+34 VLGGV

-53 IFVGILVILS
+53 IFVGLLVILS
-63 YILAGTLG
+63 YALAGTIG
-71 TAVANINLA
+71 TAVSKMDLT
-80 SFNIPSFTIGE
+80 SFNIPHFSISG
-91 NVVEVTTIKETL
+91 TTIEATNLQETL
-103 VNALAAYGAGEGGD
+103 VKVIAAYGAGEGGD
-117 VQKILDDPNTVK
+117 VEAILSDGKTLT

-137 IVRLLTFIILA
+137 IVRLLTFIVLA
-148 IIVIVV
+148 IVVIVV
-154 GNLLATILYHVLFKH
+154 GNLLATILYHALFKH

-188 GLVKTSMVAS
+188 GLVKTAMVAS

-212 VAFKNASDE
+212 IAFKKISNDDEITLNSD
-221 NNEVKLDSEL
+221 L
-231 YNQLKS
+231 YNDLS
-237 WIDAYDGSM
+237 TWINAYDSSV
-246 LAQGLFGWTEL
+246 LAQGLFGWTEVD
-257 GGKTMDMRL
+257 GKTMDMRL
-266 LDIITSDKDSTMKL
+266 LDVITSDKDSTMKL
-280 SEEMSNITTV
+280 SEEVSNITTV

-301 VSGGEGGTVS
+301 VKESESGTVS
-311 IGVNAAVFLDS
+311 VGVNAAVFLDS

-333 SSALCTQLLPIAATF
+333 SSELCTQLLPIAATF

-355 NVYFDAKEYD
+355 NVYFNAKEYD
-365 LSKIDWKNDLE
+365 LTQIDWKNDLE
-376 SINEIFKGMSNAGI
+376 SLNEIFKGMSDAGI
-390 IDEDVIN
+390 IDADVID

-429 SLEQLLPSYL
+429 SLDQLLPSYL
-439 YTLVSKGDELSKSL
+439 YTLVTKGDDLSNSLSK
-453 SDYLPTNSE
+453 YLPTKSE

-471 ELANIYDATYRI
+471 ELANIYDASYRI
-483 NKVTENAIVDYIKS
+483 NKVTENAIVDYVKS
-497 PKDSNNETSKI
+497 SKDGTNKAKNL
-508 RNVRKEDNTDDKSTK
+508 RKEDNNDDKSTK
-523 LINSIVDHI
+523 LINAITDHI

-539 VGEREDGEPI
+539 VGDMDENGEPI
-549 NVDDNGFTLEKD
+549 NVDSDGFTLEKD
-561 SAGNALQS
+561 EAGNTLQS

-578 RSINKILNTISKMA
+578 RSITTILGTVSSMA
-592 VNALSDALK
+592 VDSLAKSLK
-601 IDTEE
+601 IDNEE
-606 DKTSL
+606 DKNNL
-611 ENKVTNAVTSIK
+611 ADKLDAAVENIK
-623 GVVSVKKELG
+623 GVKSVKKELNS
-633 ALFDVVNDVVSDE
+633 LFDIVNDVVSNE
-646 NLLPLIKGGNDK
+646 TLSPLIKGGNEK
-658 IEFTDEVCDA
+658 FEFTDEVCEA

-673 SKISKSNILNATI
+673 GKISKSNILNATI

-699 SLNDSLKNFGITT
+699 SLNDSLKDFGITV

-758 NNILSTVYSS
+758 NYILSTVYSS

-794 YDDGRITEGLEEDKY
+794 YDEGRITDGLEDDKY
-809 WSGNNSEINQF
+809 WSGNDSEITHF
-820 CEIFDILKKNNLF
+820 CDIFETLKNSNFLNLM
-833 DLSNN
+833 DD
-838 KDAYLDSTILKPES
+838 KDAYLYPEKLS
-852 IEELFGEVD
+852 PGDIEELFGKVD
-861 KSKLLSKGLGTILDN
+861 QSKLLSKGLGTILDN

-886 GDKVSFK
+886 GDNVSFK
-893 YIDNWASEGENF
+893 NIDNWASEGENF

-910 SLQKFNSKGI
+910 SLQKFKKQEVTL
-920 SIDKIDFLNST
+920 DKIDFLNST
-931 EIDEES
+931 EVDEN

-947 SLANSNIFENG
+947 SLANSNIFKNG
-958 AKGFGDFLFDKLK
+958 ETINNGFGDFLYNKLK
-971 SISDIKMNDIDK
+971 DISDIKMNDIDK
-983 SGTGELTYTKSEEIF
+983 LGTGELTYTKSIEIF
-998 DSINDWQPE
+998 NNINDWETEIETLFDFIKGLQKLGEGNDQPGTE
-1007 IDVLFE
+1007 G
-1013 FIKKLQTIGAGNE
+1013 IKKLTDNISQNV
-1026 QPGSTG
+1026 
-1032 IQELMNNPSNHS
+1032 
-1044 DLFKVIN
+1044 DLFKIIN
-1051 KSEAFRMPIANGIY
+1051 KSEAFRMPIANMIY
-1065 DAANKINISSLPT
+1065 DAAKDINIANLPT
-1078 LNIKN
+1078 LNIKDS
-1083 NINIDALVNMDNYDE
+1083 INIDSFVNLDNVEE
-1098 RNDEIQTI
+1098 RDTEIEIVCNIVSDVNKFSNISFDEIKSDQ
-1106 CNIIDNVNDLKDIQF
+1106 DNRD
-1121 NDIKTN
+1121 
-1127 SAKRETLKVIMEN
+1127 TLIEIMEN

-1152 EGHVTVFEN
+1152 EGRVTVFEN
-1161 LIETLLSVAGIDDN
+1161 LIETLLSVAGISDD

-1186 LKYTTSIQVIQSI
+1186 LKYTTSIQVIKSI

-1238 DIDLTH
+1238 DIDLTK
-1244 FNFDESDNNSLLDHL
+1244 FDFDGNSLLEDL

-1274 QFASKT
+1274 QFASKAT

-1293 KADYTFNKYS
+1293 KADYTYNKYN
-1303 GEYDCYE
+1303 GEYDCYD

-1334 FNLQKIKSKT
+1334 FDLQNIKSKT
-1344 DVVSELLKSLSR
+1344 DDVSELLKSLSK

-1369 DTVFLQVIEE
+1369 DTVFIQVIEE

-1387 EAIYDNSLFDYQG
+1387 EAIYDDSLFDYQG

-1409 KIKGIDNWNSE
+1409 KIKGIEDWNSE

-1429 ALPNSFNDLND
+1429 ALPDSFNDLND

-1446 SPNEVIEILRTIND
+1446 SPNKVIEILKAING
-1460 SELCYNAVPKYV
+1460 SELCYDAVPKYI
-1472 KKAFEGISIGQFSNN
+1472 KEAFEGINIGQFSNN
-1487 HEDYLMGN
+1487 HEDYLMKNSGN
-1495 SRGYRSLYSNYK
+1495 YRNLYSAS
-1507 DPTDTKPYELDV
+1507 ELDV
-1519 LYNILDALYNGKTY
+1519 LKNMLNTLYDQENNQYMK
-1533 KGFDGFKVTEFIK
+1533 FDDSFKVTDFAK
-1546 DKEDNEKHS
+1546 QKS
-1555 LTRIVE
+1555 LTNIIA
-1561 FLTNSKIFKKCRG
+1561 FLTNSKIFEKCRG

-1581 ASVGFSSN
+1581 DSAGFSSN
-1589 IRVKDS
+1589 IRIKDS
-1595 SEWKVFD
+1595 SKWKVFD
-1602 DLFDLI
+1602 EIFDLI
-1608 EVKGQNQIN
+1608 EAKGQNQVN
-1617 REGACLDSIVGE
+1617 REGACLDNIVGE

-1652 RKVFD
+1652 RTVFD
-1657 ACYLYDEVE
+1657 ACYLYEGAE

-1684 VNSNY
+1684 VDSNY

-1709 YYDGEKDYQYPL
+1709 YYNGAKDYQYPL
-1721 FNKLEADTLESIIDV
+1721 FTDLEADTLESIIDV

-1751 STLDEPMLKKIDAM
+1751 STLSRTMLDKIDTM
-1765 FDNMKDENSKQSVI
+1765 FNNMKDGDYQSVI

-1784 EKAIYNSLMVSN
+1784 EKAIYNSLMVSD
-1796 PGICGKVHDPLVLN
+1796 PGICGLAHMSANSPIPSLN
-1810 LYFGTDTTNKKL
+1810 YFNGNDALKQQ
-1822 FEDNYSLM
+1822 FENGYSLM

-1846 KVKIAVHAMLDAILQ
+1846 NVKDAVHAMLDAILQ
-1861 VK
+1861 VKGL

>member
-9 TLPNIDTT
+9 ALPNIDTT

-80 SFNIPSFTIGE
+80 SFNIPSFTIGG
-91 NVVEVTTIKETL
+91 NVIEVTTIKETL

-117 VQKILDDPNTVK
+117 VQKILDDHNTVK

-148 IIVIVV
+148 IVVIVV
-154 GNLLATILYHVLFKH
+154 GNLLTTILYHVLFKH

-182 LVGFAF
+182 LAGFAF

-198 MLIVPFSGLLNSIS
+198 MLIVPFSGLLNSVS

-231 YNQLKS
+231 YNQLKN

-266 LDIITSDKDSTMKL
+266 LDIITSDKYSTMKL

-355 NVYFDAKEYD
+355 NVYFNAKEYD

-390 IDEDVIN
+390 IDEDVID

-439 YTLVSKGDELSKSL
+439 YTLVKKGDDLSKSL
-453 SDYLPTNSE
+453 SDYLPTNSD

-508 RNVRKEDNTDDKSTK
+508 RNIRKEDNTDGKSTK

-606 DKTSL
+606 DKTNL

-623 GVVSVKKELG
+623 GVTSVKKELG

-658 IEFTDEVCDA
+658 FEFTDEVCDA

-749 FKNIETADL
+749 FKNIETSDL

-794 YDDGRITEGLEEDKY
+794 YDEGRITEGLEEDKY

-820 CEIFDILKKNNLF
+820 CEIFDILKKDNFF

-920 SIDKIDFLNST
+920 SLDKIDFLNST
-931 EIDEES
+931 EKDEKS
-937 GKLLTEKLVS
+937 GELLTEKLVS

-971 SISDIKMNDIDK
+971 SIPDIKMNDIDK
-983 SGTGELTYTKSEEIF
+983 LGTGELTYTKSKEIF

-1121 NDIKTN
+1121 NDIKTD
-1127 SAKRETLKVIMEN
+1127 SAKREKLKVIMEN

-1152 EGHVTVFEN
+1152 DGHVTVFEN
-1161 LIETLLSVAGIDDN
+1161 LIETLLSVANINDDA
-1175 VICGKINESNN
+1175 ICGKINGSIN
-1186 LKYTTSIQVIQSI
+1186 LKYNTAIEIIQNIPNNYVDKIDVDDKWI
-1199 ENDYTKDGKNGN
+1199 GEN
-1211 TDGWTGEE
+1211 

-1225 KIIIEDISTLDLN
+1225 IKIIGDISTLDLN
-1238 DIDLTH
+1238 NLDLTKID
-1244 FNFDESDNNSLLDHL
+1244 FDESDNNSLLDHL

-1310 ESEINTLKTIF
+1310 ESEITTLKTIF

-1334 FNLQKIKSKT
+1334 FNLQNIKSKT
-1344 DVVSELLKSLSR
+1344 DAVSELLKSLSR

-1369 DTVFLQVIEE
+1369 DTVFIQVIEE

-1387 EAIYDNSLFDYQG
+1387 EAIYDDSLFDYQG
-1400 LTIKQNAQN
+1400 LTIKQNAQS
-1409 KIKGIDNWNSE
+1409 KIKGIKDWDSE
-1420 IDNLINIIN
+1420 IDNLIKIIN
-1429 ALPNSFNDLND
+1429 GLPDSFNDLND

-1446 SPNEVIEILRTIND
+1446 SPKEVIEILKTIND
-1460 SELCYNAVPKYV
+1460 SELCYDAVPKYI
-1472 KKAFEGISIGQFSNN
+1472 KEAFTGINIAQFSNN
-1487 HEDYLMGN
+1487 QEDYLMKN
-1495 SRGYRSLYSNYK
+1495 SGDYRNLYS
-1507 DPTDTKPYELDV
+1507 TSELDV
-1519 LYNILDALYNGKTY
+1519 LKNMLNTLYDQEKNQYMKFDAE
-1533 KGFDGFKVTEFIK
+1533 FKVTVFVK
-1546 DKEDNEKHS
+1546 QPKKS
-1555 LTRIVE
+1555 LTNIVE

-1581 ASVGFSSN
+1581 ASAGFSAN
-1589 IRVKDS
+1589 IREKDS
-1595 SEWKVFD
+1595 SKWKVFD

-1652 RKVFD
+1652 RTVFD
-1657 ACYLYDEVE
+1657 ACYLYEGVE

-1709 YYDGEKDYQYPL
+1709 YYDGTNDYQYPL

-1736 INEIDNISFD
+1736 INGIDGITFD
-1746 ASTQT
+1746 ESTQT
-1751 STLDEPMLKKIDAM
+1751 STLSGTMLDKMDTM
-1765 FDNMKDENSKQSVI
+1765 FDKMKDENSNQSVI

-1784 EKAIYNSLMVSN
+1784 EKAIYNSLMVSD
-1796 PGICGKVHDPLVLN
+1796 PRICELVHISANSPIPSLNYFDGKDAL
-1810 LYFGTDTTNKKL
+1810 KQQ
-1822 FEDNYSLM
+1822 FENNYSLM

-1836 DAGNTKFDFA
+1836 DAGNTNFDFTN
-1846 KVKIAVHAMLDAILQ
+1846 VKNAVHAMFDAIL
-1861 VK
+1861 KA

>member
-1 MGICNFLA
+1 MGIYNFLS

-301 VSGGEGGTVS
+301 VSGGECGTVS

-390 IDEDVIN
+390 IDEDVIDN
-397 DPSILID
+397 PSILID

-508 RNVRKEDNTDDKSTK
+508 RNIRKEDNTDDKSTK

-606 DKTSL
+606 DKTNL

-623 GVVSVKKELG
+623 GVTSVKKELG

-749 FKNIETADL
+749 FKNIETPDL

-820 CEIFDILKKNNLF
+820 CEIFDILKKNNFF

-920 SIDKIDFLNST
+920 SLDKIDFLNST
-931 EIDEES
+931 EMDEES

-947 SLANSNIFENG
+947 SLADSNIFENG

-1026 QPGSTG
+1026 QPGSKG

-1161 LIETLLSVAGIDDN
+1161 LIETLLSVADINDD
-1175 VICGKINESNN
+1175 VICGKINGLTN
-1186 LKYTTSIQVIQSI
+1186 LKYNTAIEIIQNIPNNYVDKIDVDDKWI
-1199 ENDYTKDGKNGN
+1199 GEN
-1211 TDGWTGEE
+1211 

-1225 KIIIEDISTLDLN
+1225 IRIIGDISELDLN
-1238 DIDLTH
+1238 NIDLANIDLTK
-1244 FNFDESDNNSLLDHL
+1244 NTLLEDL

-1280 TEGFSEEFDLKAL
+1280 DTSGFSSEFDLKAL

-1303 GEYDCYE
+1303 GEYDCYD

-1321 NKYSIMTD
+1321 NKYSIIKD
-1329 VIGNT
+1329 LVGSSSNLNT
-1334 FNLQKIKSKT
+1334 IKGKT
-1344 DVVSELLKSLSR
+1344 SDVSELLKALST
-1356 SQVFNSTSSVSGK
+1356 SEVFNSTSSVSGK
-1369 DTVFLQVIEE
+1369 DTVFIQVIEE
-1379 MFAKSKLD
+1379 MFTKSKLD
-1387 EAIYDNSLFDYQG
+1387 EAIYDDSLFDYQG

-1429 ALPNSFNDLND
+1429 VLPESFNTLND

-1446 SPNEVIEILRTIND
+1446 SPNEVIEILKTIND
-1460 SELCYNAVPKYV
+1460 SELCYDAVPKYI
-1472 KKAFEGISIGQFSNN
+1472 KEAFIGINIGQFSNN
-1487 HEDYLMGN
+1487 QEDYLMKHSGD
-1495 SRGYRSLYSNYK
+1495 YRNLYSAS
-1507 DPTDTKPYELDV
+1507 ELDV
-1519 LYNILDALYNGKTY
+1519 LKNMLNTLYDQENNQYMK
-1533 KGFDGFKVTEFIK
+1533 FDDSFKVTDFAK
-1546 DKEDNEKHS
+1546 QKS
-1555 LTRIVE
+1555 LTNIVA
-1561 FLTNSKIFKKCRG
+1561 FLTNSKIFKGCRG

-1581 ASVGFSSN
+1581 DSAGFSSN
-1589 IRVKDS
+1589 IREKDS
-1595 SEWKVFD
+1595 SKWKVFD

-1657 ACYLYDEVE
+1657 ACYLYAGVE

-1689 LDNDYYDTLGNVKDE
+1689 LDNDYYDTLGNVKNE

-1709 YYDGEKDYQYPL
+1709 YYDGTNDYQYPL

-1736 INEIDNISFD
+1736 INGIDEITFD

-1751 STLDEPMLKKIDAM
+1751 STLSRTMLDKIDTM
-1765 FDNMKDENSKQSVI
+1765 FDKMKDENSNQSII

-1796 PGICGKVHDPLVLN
+1796 PGICELAHISANSPIPSLNYFDGKDAL
-1810 LYFGTDTTNKKL
+1810 KQQ
-1822 FEDNYSLM
+1822 FENNYSLM

-1836 DAGNTKFDFA
+1836 DAGNTNFDFTN
-1846 KVKIAVHAMLDAILQ
+1846 VKDAVHAMLDAILQ
-1861 VK
+1861 VKGL